1 MVFVCVF
8 HGRVRLYFVC
18 LSVFIFF
25 LCLSVFGRPG
35 DFAFVPLFNVSLSVP
50 GLVNLF

>member
-25 LCLSVFGRPG
+25 YVCLPLAVREISRLCHFSMFRDLYLGW
-35 DFAFVPLFNVSLSVP
+35 
-50 GLVNLF
+50 